1 MNGIGLLVLISLFG
15 QVAAPT
21 LPATPSAS
29 QGDERDFG
37 WQISPEDG
45 ALEYIVQISPQVV
58 QVLLQLSKDQ
68 FASHMPP
75 ALVGRAT
82 RVVVQVGSGV
92 LPRQPSLKELESYPR
107 FNSSSDLQA
116 ALGPGGFSNLE
127 SESLKNVQ
135 GGSLPPLPGFPSAG
149 SLSDAA
155 DNVIDRAANAA
166 ANLPDTAGSI
176 AQQLKSDFLNGT
188 RNSPPPSS
196 ANLGANAR
204 NPASPQ
210 QVNPGLGGSKF
221 NSTAPPPL
229 TDSPAGLAGGNF
241 NGGATAAPPMAAR
254 PSDNDWSTQT
264 PRAPDNRAVPSYSD
278 QPAWNTANDPRA
290 LEPQYAPQTR
300 DDFSTGIA
308 QRGQMP
314 GRSLSEQIGQD
325 RFSQDP
331 RDLRGG
337 YTQDGYPIA
346 SNNPNIDRGSY
357 PYADRRDPFGADGYA
372 GALDRRQDPL
382 RMASSDRLPVTTPK
396 SVAAEDRSPADTQQT
411 STGPD
416 QLKGNGN
423 YWQVFLLLSLVVNL
437 YLGMLIHK
445 LLTRYRSLLA
455 NVRSQTA

>member
-21 LPATPSAS
+21 LPVNPSAS

-58 QVLLQLSKDQ
+58 QVLQLSKDQ

-107 FNSSSDLQA
+107 FNSSADLQA
-116 ALGPGGFSNLE
+116 ALGPGGFSNFE
-127 SESLKNVQ
+127 SDSLKNAQ
-135 GGSLPPLPGFPSAG
+135 GGGLPPLPGFPSAG

-155 DNVIDRAANAA
+155 DNAIDRAASAE
-166 ANLPDTAGSI
+166 ANLPDTVGSI
-176 AQQLKSDFLNGT
+176 AQQLKNDFLNGA
-188 RNSPPPSS
+188 RSSPPPSS

-210 QVNPGLGGSKF
+210 QANPGLGGSKF

-241 NGGATAAPPMAAR
+241 SGSASAAPPMAAR
-254 PSDNDWSTQT
+254 PSGSDWGTQT
-264 PRAPDNRAVPSYSD
+264 PRATDNRTVPGFSD
-278 QPAWNTANDPRA
+278 QPTWNSANDPRA
-290 LEPQYAPQTR
+290 LEPQYAPPTR
-300 DDFSTGIA
+300 EDFSTGIA

-325 RFSQDP
+325 RYSQDP

-337 YTQDGYPIA
+337 YAQDGYPIA
-346 SNNPNIDRGSY
+346 SNNPNMDRSGYRY
-357 PYADRRDPFGADGYA
+357 PDRQEPFGAGGFDDTSNRGI
-372 GALDRRQDPL
+372 DPL
-382 RMASSDRLPVTTPK
+382 KMANLPGTIPK
-396 SVAAEDRSPADTQQT
+396 RFAAEDKSPTDERST
-411 STGPD
+411 SVATTSKANENF
-416 QLKGNGN
+416 L
-423 YWQVFLLLSLVVNL
+423 QVFFLLSLVVNF
-437 YLGMLIHK
+437 YLGMLIRK
-445 LLTRYRSLLA
+445 LLMRYRSLLA